1 MDICSPT
8 WTANWDSHPKNPAN
22 EEYEPDLYEQA
33 DYWHDMTKDEG
44 GEE

>member
-1 MDICSPT
+1 MEFDQLMADCQ
-8 WTANWDSHPKNPAN
+8 WDSHPNNPAN
-22 EEYEPDLYEQA
+22 EDYEPDLYEQA

>member
-8 WTANWDSHPKNPAN
+8 WTANWDSHPDNPAN
-22 EEYEPDLYEQA
+22 DEPDLYEQA
-33 DYWHDMTKDEG
+33 DYWYDMAKDEG